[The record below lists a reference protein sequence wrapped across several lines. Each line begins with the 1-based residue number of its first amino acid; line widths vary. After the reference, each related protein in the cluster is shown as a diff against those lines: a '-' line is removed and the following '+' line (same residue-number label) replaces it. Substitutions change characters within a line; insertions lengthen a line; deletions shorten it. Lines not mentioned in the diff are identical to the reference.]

1 MKNSRIN
8 EKSLN
13 LLKKIRSIK
22 KPKEINI
29 LLDEVVKNL
38 EDQLFTLDLRN
49 TQLKEEN
56 KRLNRL

>member
-1 MKNSRIN
+1 MENSRIN
-8 EKSLN
+8 KKSLN

-29 LLDEVVKNL
+29 LLDEMVENL
-38 EDQLFTLDLRN
+38 EDQLFTLDLKN

>member
-1 MKNSRIN
+1 MNNSRIN
-8 EKSLN
+8 KESLK
-13 LLKKIRSIK
+13 LIKKIRSIK

>member
-1 MKNSRIN
+1 MENSRIN
-8 EKSLN
+8 KKSLN

-22 KPKEINI
+22 KPKKINI
-29 LLDEVVKNL
+29 LLDEMVENL
-38 EDQLFTLDLRN
+38 EDQLFTLDLKN